1 MRKLFAAAL
10 GAAMLIVAGASAND
24 AAPLSDEKI
33 RKFMATMPAVQA
45 LAGDLEASGKDKAF
59 EIDAMPKA
67 GEPFRPY
74 GKSVEALKAR
84 HPDEHAR
91 LGAAVRPQGF
101 TADSWAAVGDRVVLA
116 YAAEKAAKEN
126 PVMLAQM
133 QAMDPAMLAMVPP
146 EMRAQMETAMAMMEA
161 VKAAPAADRAAV
173 RPHLAAL
180 DAMFDG
186 EDGS

>member
-10 GAAMLIVAGASAND
+10 GAALLIVAGASAND
-24 AAPLSDEKI
+24 AAPLTDEKI
-33 RKFMATMPAVQA
+33 RNFVATMPAVKT
-45 LAGDLEASGKDKAF
+45 LARDLEASGKDKAL

-74 GKSVEALKAR
+74 AKSVAALKEK
-84 HPDEHAR
+84 HPAEHAR
-91 LGAAVRPQGF
+91 LAAAVKPQGF
-101 TADSWAAVGDRVVLA
+101 SADGWAATGDRVVLA
-116 YAAEKAAKEN
+116 YIAEKAAKEN
-126 PVMLAQM
+126 PEALAHM
-133 QAMDPAMLAMVPP
+133 QAMDPAMLAMMPP

-180 DAMFDG
+180 DAMLDV